1 MLRIFY
7 KLNILECL
15 LVFGFP
21 LMLKLNITARGYF
34 RTVLL
39 LFTVIATGL
48 IAYEIYRSYT
58 LLSSCVLRNTKLRKD
73 QEFSWKINLGR
84 FIVIGLLV
92 FGMIRMFQMYTTNS
106 VIYWE
111 TSVYIILVCVF
122 NLRVMT
128 RIHYSLS
135 RRKRKYVLWDR
146 SC

>member
-1 MLRIFY
+1 MGMLRIFY
-7 KLNILECL
+7 RLNILECL

-21 LMLKLNITARGYF
+21 LMLKLNFTATGHF
-34 RTVLL
+34 KTVLL

-48 IAYEIYRSYT
+48 IAHGIYRSYT
-58 LLSSCVLRNTKLRKD
+58 LLSSCVLRNTKLTKD
-73 QEFSWKINLGR
+73 QEFSWRINLGR

-92 FGMIRMFQMYTTNS
+92 FGMIRMFQMYNTNN

-135 RRKRKYVLWDR
+135 RRKRKYVL
-146 SC
+146 

>member
-7 KLNILECL
+7 RLNILECL

-21 LMLKLNITARGYF
+21 LMLKLNLTATGHF
-34 RTVLL
+34 KTVLL

-48 IAYEIYRSYT
+48 IAHGIYRSYT
-58 LLSSCVLRNTKLRKD
+58 LLSSCVLRNTKLTKD
-73 QEFSWKINLGR
+73 QKFSWRINLGR

-92 FGMIRMFQMYTTNS
+92 FGMIRMFQMYNTNN

-135 RRKRKYVLWDR
+135 RRKRKYVL
-146 SC
+146 

>member
-1 MLRIFY
+1 MGMLRIFY
-7 KLNILECL
+7 RLNILECL

-21 LMLKLNITARGYF
+21 LMLKLNLTATGHF
-34 RTVLL
+34 KTVLL

-48 IAYEIYRSYT
+48 IAHGIYRSYT
-58 LLSSCVLRNTKLRKD
+58 LLSSCVLRNTKLTKD
-73 QEFSWKINLGR
+73 QKFSWRINLGR

-92 FGMIRMFQMYTTNS
+92 FGMIRMFQMYNTNN

-135 RRKRKYVLWDR
+135 RRKRKYVL
-146 SC
+146 